1 MNNDYKKLY
10 FLAFGVL
17 TVTSVF
23 LIVRAQ
29 VFRVTEVSPNVD
41 KVSVISPYLEITF
54 SKNISKD
61 GLSVE
66 ATSDIVSKRTITDN
80 KLQLRLSG
88 MKVNKTY
95 TINLENVMSVDGK
108 KITNKSYSFVAKDIP
123 YSRLSDEEQKA
134 ISDIQDSYAP
144 TKSDPILNYLPYGT
158 TEFSLE
164 AVATD
169 NASLVI
175 KADLLLSAADVRSNR
190 QASIDA
196 YRQAVIDY
204 IKSIKLDP
212 NSYNIEYTVIE
223 PSVR

>member
-29 VFRVTEVSPNVD
+29 VFRVTEVSPDVD

-61 GLSVE
+61 GLSVD
-66 ATSDIVSKRTITDN
+66 ATNDVVSKRIITDN

-158 TEFSLE
+158 TDFSLE